1 MAETAKVDM
10 GEATPASRGGRTRF
24 LLGLAA
30 MLGLGAAGFHAAY
43 SGLIALPLGGGAGP
57 PPAAGAPAG
66 DAADSPPGAVAF
78 VDIPRMIVSL
88 GPSAGARHLRLAAA
102 LDVAPEETERV
113 GALMPRIRDVINT
126 YLQALDEAD
135 LERPA
140 AMARMRAHLLR
151 RIRIVAGEGAV
162 RDLLITEF
170 VLQ

>member
-1 MAETAKVDM
+1 MADTAKVDM
-10 GEATPASRGGRTRF
+10 DEATPASRGGRAPL

-30 MLGLGAAGFHAAY
+30 MLGLAAAGFHAAY
-43 SGLIALPLGGGAGP
+43 SGLIALPLGGGAEAP
-57 PPAAGAPAG
+57 SAAGAPAG
-66 DAADSPPGAVAF
+66 GADSPPGDVAF
-78 VDIPRMIVSL
+78 VEVPPMVVSL

-102 LDVAPEETERV
+102 LDVAPGETERI